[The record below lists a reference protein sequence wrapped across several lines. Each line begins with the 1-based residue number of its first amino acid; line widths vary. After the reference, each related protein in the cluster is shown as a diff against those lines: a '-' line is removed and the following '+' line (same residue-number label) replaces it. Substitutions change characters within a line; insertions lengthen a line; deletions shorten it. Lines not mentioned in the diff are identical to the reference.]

1 MIDILAIGAH
11 PDDVELACSGTL
23 LHHAAQGLSFAI
35 VDLTAG
41 ELGTRG
47 TAETRAVEAAEAAQI
62 LGAKE
67 RLNLG
72 LKDGFF
78 LPDEE
83 SLRKLIE
90 AIRYFKPRIVLAN
103 AIEDRHPDHGKGAD
117 FISRACFL
125 SGLPKIE
132 TTFRGQKQEAY
143 RPSAV
148 YHFIQDRFIK
158 PDLVVDITP
167 YYDTKMKAIMAFK
180 SQFYNP
186 NSPEPQTP
194 ISSSEFMAAH
204 IGRARDLGRIIS
216 AEFGEG
222 FTVERAPGVK
232 NFFDLI

>member
-23 LHHAAQGLSFAI
+23 LHHAALGHSFAI

-67 RLNLG
+67 RINLG

-78 LPDEE
+78 LPDEA

-132 TTFRGQKQEAY
+132 TAFQGKPQEAH
-143 RPSAV
+143 RPAAV

-204 IGRARDLGRIIS
+204 IGRARDMGRIIS

-222 FTVERAPGVK
+222 FTVERAPGVR
-232 NFFDLI
+232 NFFDLT

>member
-23 LHHAAQGLSFAI
+23 LHHAALGHTFAI

-47 TAETRAVEAAEAAQI
+47 SAETRAVEAADAAQI
-62 LGAKE
+62 LGAKK
-67 RLNLG
+67 RINLG

-78 LPDEE
+78 LPDEAN
-83 SLRKLIE
+83 LRKLIE

-103 AIEDRHPDHGKGAD
+103 AIDDRHPDHGKGAD

-132 TTFRGQKQEAY
+132 TAFQGQPQEAH
-143 RPSAV
+143 RPAAV

-186 NSPEPQTP
+186 NSAEPQTP
-194 ISSSEFMAAH
+194 ISSNEFMAAH
-204 IGRARDLGRIIS
+204 MGRARDIGRIIS

-222 FTVERAPGVK
+222 FTVERAPGIK
-232 NFFDLI
+232 NFLDLI